1 MLIGK
6 SFYSLQSKHLAKMF
20 ALIVIDVFCRNL
32 PAHQQEKLLKKIDKD
47 GDGKIS
53 LKEFRQLFEKH

>member
-1 MLIGK
+1 
-6 SFYSLQSKHLAKMF
+6 MF